1 MRAPWI
7 LMRPILG
14 EMYRLG
20 GSHAQQDVLE
30 RLFLDSAVKANRSDD
45 VRLMLARVTAR
56 HSCSARTP
64 NWICRSGTST
74 CALRQFAG

>member
-20 GSHAQQDVLE
+20 G